1 VRKPEENK
9 LHARPGRRW
18 EDNKMDHNEIRLVNF
33 AQDRDKWQALVNT
46 VLNLQ
51 VP

>member
-1 VRKPEENK
+1 VRKPEEK
-9 LHARPGRRW
+9 LHARPGHRW
-18 EDNKMDHNEIRLVNF
+18 EDNNKMDHNEIRWVYF

-46 VLNLQ
+46 VMNLQ